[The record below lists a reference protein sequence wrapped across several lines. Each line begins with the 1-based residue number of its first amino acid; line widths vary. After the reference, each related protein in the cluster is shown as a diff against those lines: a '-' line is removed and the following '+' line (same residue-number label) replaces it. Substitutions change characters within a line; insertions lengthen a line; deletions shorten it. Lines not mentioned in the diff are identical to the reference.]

1 MPHVVKVKVKVKV
14 ECINTNRLLAELM
27 SNKSQILESIIR
39 LENLNESEVGRM
51 LFRHDPR
58 DIKIWI
64 EDKDQSSKLFE
75 TSIEE
80 IVFDDEEVFTFF
92 DVPIANKQDLFDLS
106 KSVRSLRRAFLVK
119 KNSEVLSV
127 FESYRGAD
135 KFAKSVKA
143 DTIEIFGMY
152 L

>member
-1 MPHVVKVKVKVKV
+1 MSHIVKVKV
-14 ECINTNRLLAELM
+14 ECINTKRLLSSLM
-27 SNKSQILESIIR
+27 SNKDQILESIIR
-39 LENLNESEVGRM
+39 LENLNKSEVGRM
-51 LFRHDPR
+51 FFRLDPR

-64 EDKDQSSKLFE
+64 ENKDQSSKLFE
-75 TSIEE
+75 TAIEE

-106 KSVRSLRRAFLVK
+106 KSVRLLSCAFVVK

-127 FESYRGAD
+127 FESYRRAN

-143 DTIEIFGMY
+143 DTIEVFRLY

>member
-1 MPHVVKVKVKVKV
+1 MSHIVKVKV

-27 SNKSQILESIIR
+27 RNKAQILESIIR
-39 LENLNESEVGRM
+39 LENLNESEVGRIF
-51 LFRHDPR
+51 FRLDPR

-64 EDKDQSSKLFE
+64 ENQEHVKIFE

-92 DVPIANKQDLFDLS
+92 DVPIADKQDLFDLS
-106 KSVRSLRRAFLVK
+106 KSVRLLSCAFLVK

-127 FESYRGAD
+127 FESYRGAN

-143 DTIEIFGMY
+143 DTIEVFRLY

>member
-1 MPHVVKVKVKVKV
+1 MSHIVKVKV

-27 SNKSQILESIIR
+27 RNKSQILESIIR

-51 LFRHDPR
+51 FFRRDPH

-64 EDKDQSSKLFE
+64 EDKDQSNKLFE
-75 TSIEE
+75 TAIEE

-92 DVPIANKQDLFDLS
+92 DVPIADKQDLFDLS
-106 KSVRSLRRAFLVK
+106 KSVRLLSCAFLVK
-119 KNSEVLSV
+119 KNLEVLSV
-127 FESYRGAD
+127 FESYRGAN

-143 DTIEIFGMY
+143 DTIEVFRLY

>member
-1 MPHVVKVKVKVKV
+1 MSHIVKVKV

-27 SNKSQILESIIR
+27 RNKSQILESIIR
-39 LENLNESEVGRM
+39 IENLNESEVGRIF
-51 LFRHDPR
+51 FRHDPR
-58 DIKIWI
+58 DVKIWI
-64 EDKDQSSKLFE
+64 ENKDQSSKLFE
-75 TSIEE
+75 TTIEE
-80 IVFDDEEVFTFF
+80 IVFDGEEVFTFF
-92 DVPIANKQDLFDLS
+92 DVPIADKQDLFDLS
-106 KSVRSLRRAFLVK
+106 KSVRLLSCAFVVK

-143 DTIEIFGMY
+143 DTIEVFRLY

>member
-1 MPHVVKVKVKVKV
+1 MSHIVKVKV

-27 SNKSQILESIIR
+27 RNKAQILESIIR
-39 LENLNESEVGRM
+39 LENLNESEVGRIF
-51 LFRHDPR
+51 FRLDPR

-64 EDKDQSSKLFE
+64 ENKEHVKIFE

-92 DVPIANKQDLFDLS
+92 DVPIADKQDLFDLS
-106 KSVRSLRRAFLVK
+106 KSVRLLSCAFLVK

-127 FESYRGAD
+127 FESYRGAN

-143 DTIEIFGMY
+143 DTIEVFRLY

>member
-1 MPHVVKVKVKVKV
+1 MSHIVKVKI
-14 ECINTNRLLAELM
+14 ECINTNRLRDELM
-27 SNKSQILESIIR
+27 RNKSQI
-39 LENLNESEVGRM
+39 LENLNESEVGRIF
-51 LFRHDPR
+51 FRHDPR
-58 DIKIWI
+58 DVKIWI

-75 TSIEE
+75 TTIEE

-106 KSVRSLRRAFLVK
+106 KSVRLLSCAFLVK

-127 FESYRGAD
+127 FESYRRAN
-135 KFAKSVKA
+135 KFAKSVDA
-143 DTIEIFGMY
+143 DTIEVFRLY